1 MTVKEVIDGFREGA
15 DTIKKRAAVIL
26 MVISSLL
33 ISENSIVS
41 KNAYLDNVKE
51 ELDYCAEIFEIL
63 ETIPEDKSVCADT
76 WFVPALSG
84 RREIYEYS
92 ENLDIE
98 TDFIVLDK
106 RSKNAEEKSQKIV
119 YEKLLEG
126 YHVFDEIEEKI
137 IILEK

>member
-1 MTVKEVIDGFREGA
+1 M
-15 DTIKKRAAVIL
+15 
-26 MVISSLL
+26 
-33 ISENSIVS
+33 
-41 KNAYLDNVKE
+41 
-51 ELDYCAEIFEIL
+51 
-63 ETIPEDKSVCADT
+63 
-76 WFVPALSG
+76 VPALSG

-106 RSKNAEEKSQKIV
+106 RSKNADEKSQKIV

-126 YHVFDEIEEKI
+126 YHVFGEIEEKI